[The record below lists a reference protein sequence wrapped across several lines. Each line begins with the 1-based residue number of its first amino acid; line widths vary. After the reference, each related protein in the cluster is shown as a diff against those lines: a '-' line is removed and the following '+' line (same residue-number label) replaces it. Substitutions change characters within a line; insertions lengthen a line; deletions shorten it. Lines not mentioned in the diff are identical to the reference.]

1 MSCRTMSTASA
12 AAPPAL
18 DLTAIQTETRNQR
31 STLIDKVSTQEL
43 CQIINDEDKTIPGV
57 VEACIPTI
65 AQAIDALAD
74 RVRNGGRIFYIG
86 AGTSG
91 RLGVLD
97 ASEIPPTYS
106 APPEQFVGLIAGG
119 DVALRSA
126 IEGAEDDAEAA
137 LKDLKMRKV
146 DGEKDCLIGIA
157 ASGRTPYV
165 LGGLAFAKSQGC
177 ATVGVACSTPSA
189 MGRSGDVD
197 FMIEAVTGAEVVT
210 GSTRM
215 KAGTATKLVLNMIS
229 TGVMIKVGKTY
240 GNIVSLHVKEMLIEV
255 TTETLQDDRRQTYQ
269 RQVEAA
275 CSWNPSCDLWRALSC
290 PERSLGRHIG
300 GVRQECEVGGSGDL
314 VQCSHRRGTET
325 SR

>member
-1 MSCRTMSTASA
+1 MSCRTMSTAGASSA
-12 AAPPAL
+12 APPPAL
-18 DLTAIQTETRNQR
+18 DLAAIQTESRNQR

-43 CQIINDEDKTIPGV
+43 CRIISDEDKDVPGV

-65 AQAIDALAD
+65 AHAIDALAE
-74 RVRNGGRIFYIG
+74 RVRHGGRIFYIG

-106 APPEQFVGLIAGG
+106 SPPEQFVGLIAGG

-126 IEGAEDDAEAA
+126 TEGAEDDAEAA
-137 LKDLKMRKV
+137 VKDLKMKEL

-165 LGGLAFAKSQGC
+165 LGGLAFARTQGC
-177 ATVGVACSTPSA
+177 VTVGVACSTPSA
-189 MGRSGDVD
+189 MSRSGNVD

-229 TGVMIKVGKTY
+229 TSVMIKIGKTY
-240 GNIVSLHVKEMLIEV
+240 GNIVSLNSDKILIEA
-255 TTETLQDDRRQTYQ
+255 TTELLQDDRCQTYQ
-269 RQVEAA
+269 CQIEAA
-275 CSWNPSCDLWRALSC
+275 CSRFPS
-290 PERSLGRHIG
+290 
-300 GVRQECEVGGSGDL
+300 
-314 VQCSHRRGTET
+314 
-325 SR
+325 